1 MNFLKQNKVA
11 IGGIVVLVVLGYIY
25 FAYFSGSSTPAL
37 TSTDTAN
44 TALSQNLLVT
54 LQNLQTIKL
63 DNSIFSDPA
72 FISLTDFG
80 VTIPPQAVG
89 NPDPFLPQSGGS
101 STGTKGSSNILPAIK
116 LPTGGN

>member
-1 MNFLKQNKVA
+1 MA
-11 IGGIVVLVVLGYIY
+11 IGGIVAVVILGYVY

-44 TALSQNLLVT
+44 TALSQSLLVT

-80 VTIPPQAVG
+80 VTIPPQTVG
-89 NPDPFLPQSGGS
+89 NPDPFLPSGK
-101 STGTKGSSNILPAIK
+101 STGATSNSNVLPAIT

>member
-1 MNFLKQNKVA
+1 MNFLKQNKIT
-11 IGGIVVLVVLGYIY
+11 IGGIIAVLLLGYIY
-25 FAYFSGSSTPAL
+25 IVYFSGSSTPAL
-37 TSTDTAN
+37 TSTDTD

-89 NPDPFLPQSGGS
+89 NPDPFLPPSGAVSAGKA
-101 STGTKGSSNILPAIK
+101 GNSNMLPAIQ

>member
-11 IGGIVVLVVLGYIY
+11 IGGIVAVLILGYVYI
-25 FAYFSGSSTPAL
+25 AYFSGSSTPTL
-37 TSTDTAN
+37 NSTDAAN

-63 DNSIFSDPA
+63 DNSIFSNPA

-89 NPDPFLPQSGGS
+89 NPDPFLPSNS
-101 STGTKGSSNILPAIK
+101 KSTGTTNNSNMLPAIK
-116 LPTGGN
+116 LPTGGH

>member
-11 IGGIVVLVVLGYIY
+11 IGGIVGVLILGYVYI
-25 FAYFSGSSTPAL
+25 AYFSGSSAPTL
-37 TSTDTAN
+37 TSTDAAN
-44 TALSQNLLVT
+44 TALSQSLLVT

-63 DNSIFSDPA
+63 DNGIFSDPA

-89 NPDPFLPQSGGS
+89 NPDPFLPLAASGVS
-101 STGTKGSSNILPAIK
+101 AAAPGTPLLK
-116 LPTGGN
+116 LPPGTH